1 MERTPKWESING
13 SCFLEPSFE
22 EQCNITLTTIAL
34 WSLLLGSTAILL
46 AKETFQ
52 VPINLTLVLVGMFC
66 NFHFL

>member
-1 MERTPKWESING
+1 MVKSGSKISDSKNFSEMERTPKWESING

-52 VPINLTLVLVGMFC
+52 VPT
-66 NFHFL
+66 